1 LTITRLPITDRDRFD
16 VSRHPLR
23 RPFHRLATAIALL
36 PLFAAPAGAV
46 GLVEVYQ
53 QAREYDATLQGA
65 AFELESARQV
75 LPQARS
81 AFRPQA
87 ALSGEI
93 GLTRFD
99 ADNPNGDADGPDSS
113 DDYVDSQIGLQLSQ
127 TLFNRQNG
135 ALVDQARIG
144 VRQAEAVFA
153 ASAQDLVLRVAT
165 AYFDVLRA
173 EANVEFSQSE
183 LESIERQRDQ
193 AERRFD
199 VGLIPITD
207 VRTAQAQYD
216 LAVAQEIAASDQYTT
231 TVEALRVISGIEV
244 DTLDSLA
251 EDLPLIPPDPADIDA
266 WVTLAKEQNLPLV
279 IAGLSSDIAQT
290 RIQAQRAQ
298 RLPTLDVVLSGAL
311 STTDQDLRPEST
323 RAATIG
329 LQTSVPLFTGGR
341 IKAQIA
347 EARADYRALEQDFIA
362 QERSAVQQARDGY
375 RGVIASISRVNA
387 LRQALDS
394 TRQSAEAVEA
404 GFRAGT
410 RTSVDVLRALR
421 DVFRARSDYAN
432 ARYDYLLNSFRL
444 KSAAGTLDETDLV
457 TVNRFLQPEEEPEE
471 GIGGQ

>member
-1 LTITRLPITDRDRFD
+1 LPITRLPNTDRDRFD
-16 VSRHPLR
+16 VPRH
-23 RPFHRLATAIALL
+23 PFHRLATAISLL

-87 ALSGEI
+87 TLSGEI

-99 ADNPNGDADGPDSS
+99 ADDPDSS

-144 VRQAEAVFA
+144 ARQAEAVFA

-251 EDLPLIPPDPADIDA
+251 DDLPLIPPDPADIDA
-266 WVTLAKEQNLPLV
+266 WVALAKEQNLPLV
-279 IAGLSSDIAQT
+279 IAGLSSDIART
-290 RIQAQRAQ
+290 RIASQSAQ

-311 STTDQDLRPEST
+311 STSDQDLRPEST

-329 LQTSVPLFTGGR
+329 LQTTVPLYTGGR

-444 KSAAGTLDETDLV
+444 KLAAGTLDEIDLV
-457 TVNRFLQPEEEPEE
+457 TVNRFLEPEEEPEE
-471 GIGGQ
+471 GVGEQ